1 MNTTAFLI
9 AHINT
14 ALSARGVSVNYNDLE
29 LALTLRVQRSR
40 SLEAV
45 IGGSLAEL
53 LLPADYEIGFTND
66 LIDSVLHRVLVAC
79 FNRALTFDA

>member
-9 AHINT
+9 AQINT
-14 ALSARGVSVNYNDLE
+14 ALAAHNVSVDYNQLQI
-29 LALTLRVQRSR
+29 ALTLRVSRSR

-66 LIDSVLHRVLVAC
+66 LIESVLHTVFVAC